1 MLEVIQQYW
10 IFVYLAIMVVG
21 VILGFMKKITV
32 YRDYT
37 DVGFVFLLVLVP
49 VAILILCT
57 MLLKLESGTM
67 IVVYWFVGVIEAIVL
82 ASIVYKTHQDNRNIW
97 KTILSILVKLPIS
110 IFFVA
115 FIISFVA
122 PSGKNLSTRNSS
134 KGLALIF
141 VMMFGIIINGLVA
154 SKKWSS
160 IRMNRFGYL

>member
-10 IFVYLAIMVVG
+10 IFVYLALLLVG

-37 DVGFVFLLVLVP
+37 DVGFVFLLVLIP
-49 VAILILCT
+49 VAILILCN
-57 MLLKLESGTM
+57 MLLKLEAGTM
-67 IVVYWFVGVIEAIVL
+67 IVVYWFVGIIEAIVL
-82 ASIVYKTHQDNRNIW
+82 ASIIYKTHQDNRNIW

-110 IFFVA
+110 ICFVA

-122 PSGKNLSTRNSS
+122 PGGKNLSTRNSS

-160 IRMNRFGYL
+160 LRMNRFGYL

>member
-10 IFVYLAIMVVG
+10 IFVYLALLLVG
-21 VILGFMKKITV
+21 VILGFMKKISV

-37 DVGFVFLLVLVP
+37 DVGFVFLLVLIP
-49 VAILILCT
+49 IAILILCNT
-57 MLLKLESGTM
+57 ILKVEAGTM
-67 IVVYWFVGVIEAIVL
+67 KVVYWFVGFIEAIVL

-110 IFFVA
+110 IFFVV
-115 FIISFVA
+115 FLISFVA

-160 IRMNRFGYL
+160 LRMNRFGYL